1 MQIKLI
7 CIAKIVAAHGIKGA
21 VKIKS
26 FTEDPLSVADYPV
39 LYNKDAS
46 VEYEVEVQSCNKD
59 VLISYIDGI
68 SDRNEAELLKGKEL
82 YVYRDD
88 FEEEGDEEFYYED
101 LVGLRVKLE
110 NGKEH
115 GVIKSIQNYG
125 AGDIVEVQLRNNNK
139 KELYPFI
146 VEIFPKINVK
156 SGMVIIVPPHI
167 ENIDN
172 DLEG

>member
-1 MQIKLI
+1 MQNKLI

-46 VEYEVEVQSCNKD
+46 VEYSIKIQSCNKD

-82 YVYRDD
+82 FVYRND
-88 FEEEGDEEFYYED
+88 FEEVGDDEFYYED
-101 LVGLRVKLE
+101 LIGLRVKLE
-110 NGKEH
+110 SGKEY
-115 GVIKSIQNYG
+115 GSIKSIQNYG
-125 AGDIVEVQLRNNNK
+125 AGDIVEVKLKSNNK
-139 KELYPFI
+139 KELYPFT
-146 VEIFPKINVK
+146 VEIFPKITIK
-156 SGMVIIVPPHI
+156 SGSVIIVPPHI